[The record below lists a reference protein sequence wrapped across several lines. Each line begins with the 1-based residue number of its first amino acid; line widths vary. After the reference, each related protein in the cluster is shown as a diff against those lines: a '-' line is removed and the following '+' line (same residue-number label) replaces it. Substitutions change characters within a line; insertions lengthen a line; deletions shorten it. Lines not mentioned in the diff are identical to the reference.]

1 MQPCEELADTVNR
14 PDVGQAALIGLAVPF
29 PGLVAVLLIPCLP
42 GNRFD
47 VEVAAFADVPPQGL
61 VVRPEAKGGKRL
73 APGRDVLGRI
83 VDQRAVDIE
92 EQHPRAGHQ
101 PSIELAVMAKKA
113 TKAGQKKPSKPA
125 ATTGRTSENAIE
137 RIAEE
142 LEARV
147 FEGAELANRTTSAE
161 TNIALAALGAIEGPH
176 AVQPEAQAQAAHGK
190 RKTARRKSRQP

>member
-14 PDVGQAALIGLAVPF
+14 PDVGEVALIGLAVPF
-29 PGLVAVLLIPCLP
+29 PGLVAVALIPCLP

-61 VVRPEAKGGKRL
+61 VVRPEAKGGIRL

-101 PSIELAVMAKKA
+101 PSIELAVMAKKS
-113 TKAGQKKPSKPA
+113 GQKKPSKPA
-125 ATTGRTSENAIE
+125 AATGRKSENVIE
-137 RIAEE
+137 RVAEE
-142 LEARV
+142 LEARF
-147 FEGAELANRTTSAE
+147 FEGAELATRTTSAE

-176 AVQPEAQAQAAHGK
+176 DVEPQAEAKAAHGK
-190 RKTARRKSRQP
+190 RKTARRKSR